1 MTALTRDEI
10 TQRRRLV
17 QQHDSLMVEYRAEQ
31 ERVATDSRRNLA
43 KNVALIADLL
53 KIMLLLSAVVI
64 GYLTWRF
71 VL

>member
-1 MTALTRDEI
+1 
-10 TQRRRLV
+10 
-17 QQHDSLMVEYRAEQ
+17 MVEYRAEQ